1 MRRDPISSETERP
14 RFYSQFWIDVAGGKR
29 DLTAGAVGELEAD
42 AETVP
47 EFDEDEDED
56 FAVVAPEPPPPAR
69 PVAKKPVKEKKP
81 EPVRP
86 TITSLADLAN
96 IDLLMKNSA
105 AMEGDEVPDL
115 ETGTIGDLEPFDTGE
130 PAIVTDFDVD
140 TAAEPEPVTAESVSG
155 EDEAFDD
162 LDYEEEEEE
171 DEWNGPRK
179 PSKQQKKQQQQN
191 RRERRPGF

>member
-1 MRRDPISSETERP
+1 MTRRDPISTETERP

-29 DLTAGAVGELEAD
+29 DLTAASVSELEAE
-42 AETVP
+42 AEP
-47 EFDEDEDED
+47 EFDEDED
-56 FAVVAPEPPPPAR
+56 FSVATPEPQPAR

-105 AMEGDEVPDL
+105 AMESEEVPDL
-115 ETGTIGDLEPFDTGE
+115 ETGTIGDLEPFDSGE
-130 PAIVTDFDVD
+130 SAIVTDFDVD
-140 TAAEPEPVTAESVSG
+140 NVEEPEAEEAESFSG
-155 EDEAFDD
+155 EDEEFGDFDED
-162 LDYEEEEEE
+162 EEE
-171 DEWNGPRK
+171 DEWSGTRK

-191 RRERRPGF
+191 RRERRTGF

>member
-1 MRRDPISSETERP
+1 MRRDPITSETERP
-14 RFYSQFWIDVAGGKR
+14 RYYSQFWIDVAGGKR
-29 DLTAGAVGELEAD
+29 DLTAGAVGDLEAE
-42 AETVP
+42 AEVEP
-47 EFDEDEDED
+47 DFNEDED
-56 FAVVAPEPPPPAR
+56 FPVAAPEAPPAR
-69 PVAKKPVKEKKP
+69 PAAKKPAKEKKP

-105 AMEGDEVPDL
+105 EMEGDEVPDL
-115 ETGTIGDLEPFDTGE
+115 ETGTIGDLEPFDSGE

-140 TAAEPEPVTAESVSG
+140 TAEEPEAEAAAIADDT
-155 EDEAFDD
+155 DEEFDD
-162 LDYEEEEEE
+162 LDYEDDEEE
-171 DEWNGPRK
+171 DEWSGTRK